1 MQKRLLTLVLAL
13 ALALPCLALGEEEE
27 FDPLY
32 TLAEPYGFK
41 LGTSMSFGQVNDR
54 NYTALVLK
62 HFNSITCTNEMKAY
76 SLLDQRASQ
85 QAEDGMPV
93 MNYRTADA
101 MVRWA
106 QAHGIGVRGH
116 TLVWDAY
123 MSDWFF
129 REDYDPAKPYA
140 DRETVMARTRY
151 YIREVVT
158 HFEQNFPGVV
168 YCWDVVNEAVGDND
182 KEYVA
187 GDPRHLRTV
196 RSGGPNLFRE
206 RLGDDYVE
214 LAFLWT
220 REIITELG
228 SDCKLYYNDYN
239 AYFPEKAAAILELA
253 RSINSFA
260 QDENGENLK
269 LIDGIGMQGYIG
281 GYGVQEGCLVPEHID
296 WIRQA
301 IEGYAAEGL
310 EVQLTE
316 MAVRNFDPDKVDEH
330 AAFYGDLFRMFM
342 DLYDGEKNPLVA
354 VSIWGLVD
362 TNAPKG
368 NYNYNL
374 ISPYGGL
381 VDLKLNVKDAFRSV
395 YGALKGE

>member
-1 MQKRLLTLVLAL
+1 
-13 ALALPCLALGEEEE
+13 
-27 FDPLY
+27 
-32 TLAEPYGFK
+32 
-41 LGTSMSFGQVNDR
+41 
-54 NYTALVLK
+54 
-62 HFNSITCTNEMKAY
+62 MKAY

-140 DRETVMARTRY
+140 DRETVNLHPGGDDPLRG
-151 YIREVVT
+151 EK
-158 HFEQNFPGVV
+158 FPGVV

-214 LAFLWT
+214 LAFL
-220 REIITELG
+220 RQDAEEALG
-228 SDCKLYYNDYN
+228 ADIRLYYNDYN
-239 AYFPEKAAAILELA
+239 AYFPEKAAAILALA
-253 RSINSFA
+253 SAR
-260 QDENGENLK
+260 QQLC
-269 LIDGIGMQGYIG
+269 QG
-281 GYGVQEGCLVPEHID
+281 
-296 WIRQA
+296 
-301 IEGYAAEGL
+301 
-310 EVQLTE
+310 
-316 MAVRNFDPDKVDEH
+316 
-330 AAFYGDLFRMFM
+330 
-342 DLYDGEKNPLVA
+342 
-354 VSIWGLVD
+354 
-362 TNAPKG
+362 
-368 NYNYNL
+368 
-374 ISPYGGL
+374 
-381 VDLKLNVKDAFRSV
+381 
-395 YGALKGE
+395 